1 MDCNILVIDDEID
14 IRQLVGVMLESV
26 GYKVTLASNGQE
38 GLDLLLNEPFDLI
51 ITDVMMPGLDG
62 WEVCRRVK
70 EMPHT
75 RNTAVVFLTV
85 RNQPLDRIMGM
96 EVTQADGYLTK
107 PFNQQEL
114 LEIVNMTIA
123 TKKDCAV
130 E

>member
-1 MDCNILVIDDEID
+1 MNCKILVIDDEID
-14 IRQLVGVMLESV
+14 IRKLVAVMLESV
-26 GYKVTLASNGQE
+26 GYKVSIASNGQE
-38 GLDLLLNEPFDLI
+38 GLDLLLNEYFDLI

-70 EMPHT
+70 QMPHT
-75 RNTAVVFLTV
+75 HNTAVVFLTV

-107 PFNQQEL
+107 PFNQHEL

-123 TKKDCAV
+123 TKKDCAI